1 MVQYILSLKYFV
13 IEKYFVFRKIFCREA
28 DKNLFG
34 QRIVDPE
41 VLLVVVGELDRRL
54 ERELRLVDLVG
65 GGDHGHVDVV
75 GGGALGL
82 HGEVA
87 DDEGQQVGRHLL
99 GRVKLVSEL
108 KQD

>member
-1 MVQYILSLKYFV
+1 MLRHFV
-13 IEKYFVFRKIFCREA
+13 KEDLFR
-28 DKNLFG
+28 

-54 ERELRLVDLVG
+54 ERKLCLVDLVG

-99 GRVKLVSEL
+99 GRVKLVPEL
-108 KQD
+108 KHEDIHEDIYNLQSS